1 MVNLIFL
8 YSFSEV
14 CLHFVYGMADSA
26 GDHFCFGD
34 FPEIVVESDSDQET
48 EVCQV
53 CFLSIVMCNVYDFW
67 YVLYVFIHGPYDFY
81 TLFSALARV
90 RFVTVGFLVR
100 YNLQVGFGSVVLVY
114 FFKKASWLLT
124 VHTFTFQNKVFITLI
139 LTILCH

>member
-1 MVNLIFL
+1 MLVNLIFL

-53 CFLSIVMCNVYDFW
+53 CFLSIVMCND
-67 YVLYVFIHGPYDFY
+67 
-81 TLFSALARV
+81 
-90 RFVTVGFLVR
+90 
-100 YNLQVGFGSVVLVY
+100 
-114 FFKKASWLLT
+114 FKKVLGIRFHLFASG
-124 VHTFTFQNKVFITLI
+124 FR
-139 LTILCH
+139 